1 MKEFWL
7 FTGNA
12 ISSVVQSIP
21 FISTRGTPY
30 RQKRSSKKER
40 KGYPMDRF
48 SDISCVYRYN
58 YAWAKSLDTWQ
69 LPTETP
75 VAMRIKDDSFTFQ
88 PPTQFVLKDPLCWR
102 FRMKQYVYSSRL
114 ILSFLFCHKTISKLY
129 GQHYRSYTPEYS
141 SKVDLMSL
149 HRYKL
154 DLGAV
159 PPLPTKAL
167 AQGDGGR
174 VDVSMTLC
182 VGNGIEQQ
190 QKLW

>member
-1 MKEFWL
+1 
-7 FTGNA
+7 
-12 ISSVVQSIP
+12 
-21 FISTRGTPY
+21 
-30 RQKRSSKKER
+30 
-40 KGYPMDRF
+40 
-48 SDISCVYRYN
+48 
-58 YAWAKSLDTWQ
+58 
-69 LPTETP
+69 
-75 VAMRIKDDSFTFQ
+75 
-88 PPTQFVLKDPLCWR
+88 
-102 FRMKQYVYSSRL
+102 
-114 ILSFLFCHKTISKLY
+114 
-129 GQHYRSYTPEYS
+129 
-141 SKVDLMSL
+141 MSL